1 MNLDGDELEQ
11 IKGNQASKIVVI
23 DNPIYFAASRIFLQ
37 VPWEYGGM
45 GGVVGKKYEAV
56 KDFLDW
62 NNFEVK
68 EWTPIFLQGG
78 LIWAQEAQKAK
89 G

>member
-1 MNLDGDELEQ
+1 
-11 IKGNQASKIVVI
+11 
-23 DNPIYFAASRIFLQ
+23 
-37 VPWEYGGM
+37 M
-45 GGVVGKKYEAV
+45 GGIVGKKYEAV
-56 KDFLDW
+56 KDFLEW

-78 LIWAQEAQKAK
+78 IVWARNIQEQK